1 MKVTID
7 NDKRS
12 LIVELYNVEIK
23 EEVTLEI
30 TSKENM
36 LFEKNCEFDSSNMS
50 LSTFDLMEFSKGGTI
65 TVTVFSL
72 ISPFEL

>member
-36 LFEKNCEFDSSNMS
+36 LFEKKCEFDSSNKS
-50 LSTFDLMEFSKGGTI
+50 LSTFDLMEFSSGGTI
-65 TVTVFSL
+65 TVTVFSS